1 MNIYEMLIV
10 DDERFAV
17 EGIWNSNDWEKL
29 GIDIVHVAYNA
40 DEARKILMENRI
52 DVLICDIEMPD
63 ENGLS
68 LIHWVKEHSEHTE
81 SVFLTCH
88 SEFEY
93 AKQAIHLGIF
103 GYLLKPVDGQEIARV
118 VTQMLQTVKEKE
130 EQVGY
135 TRMYQKYYALWNKQ
149 LPLLAERFWQNL
161 LSRRILSFGDFLER
175 ALQDAQ
181 IELSSEKQILPVL
194 ISIEEWKKPLQD
206 RDQEIME
213 YAVKK
218 AAEELWLTEH
228 AGHAVTDKNGE
239 LFILVYASAEDQPA
253 SSSDGWIEAG
263 KRFIEIC
270 ENYFYCQVSCYVGSF
285 TPLQELP
292 RLCDGLKSMERNN
305 VTKSKS
311 VLVYSL
317 KDASIPSPAL
327 PVNLDISQW
336 SSFLLNGNREKI
348 VEKIHQQMDRM
359 QTAADLHPKQL
370 ETYYHSVLQVI
381 YHFLSVKGFSVNQV
395 PNFTMWS
402 SAHVRNLPQ
411 FENWAVNLV
420 SAVMDAVYA
429 EKETDGFVQKSI
441 QYMKNHV
448 EEDISREDLAA
459 FVKLNPAYLSRLFKK
474 ETGKSLIDYLIETKM
489 DRGKQLLDLTDMT
502 VSSIALQVGYSNFSH
517 FTKMFKKQYG
527 VNPQDYRQRTRFM

>member
-1 MNIYEMLIV
+1 MYEMLIV

-17 EGIWNSNDWEKL
+17 EGICNSNDWKEL
-29 GIDIVHVAYNA
+29 GIDIVNVAYNA
-40 DEARKILMENRI
+40 DEARKILMDKRI
-52 DVLICDIEMPD
+52 DILICDIEMPD

-68 LIHWVKEHSEHTE
+68 LVHWVKEHSEHTE
-81 SVFLTCH
+81 SLFLTCH

-103 GYLLKPVDGQEIARV
+103 GYLLKPVDGQEMARV

-130 EQVGY
+130 EQVRY

-149 LPLLAERFWQNL
+149 LPLLAERFWQDL

-175 ALQDAQ
+175 ALEDAQ
-181 IELSSEKQILPVL
+181 IELTSEKQILPIL
-194 ISIEEWKKPLQD
+194 ISIEEWKTPLND

-228 AGHAVTDKNGE
+228 AGHAIIDKNGE
-239 LFILVYASAEDQPA
+239 LFIMVYASAKDQHI
-253 SSSDGWIEAG
+253 SSSDGWIQAG

-270 ENYFYCQVSCYVGSF
+270 EKYFYCQLSCYVGSF
-285 TPLQELP
+285 TQLQELP
-292 RLCDGLKSMERNN
+292 RLCDGLKRMERNN
-305 VTKSKS
+305 LTKSKS
-311 VLVYSL
+311 VFVYSL
-317 KDASIPSPAL
+317 KDASIPSLTL
-327 PVNLDISQW
+327 PVNMDISEW
-336 SSFLLNGNREKI
+336 ASFLLNGNREKL
-348 VEKIHQQMDRM
+348 VEKIQQQMDRM
-359 QTAADLHPKQL
+359 KTAADIHPKQL
-370 ETYYHSVLQVI
+370 EMYYHNVLQVI

-395 PNFTMWS
+395 SNFTMWT
-402 SAHVRNLPQ
+402 SAQIRNLSQ

-420 SAVMDAVYA
+420 SAVMDTVIA

-441 QYMKNHV
+441 QYMKKHV
-448 EEDISREDLAA
+448 EESISREDVAA
-459 FVKLNPAYLSRLFKK
+459 HVNLNPAYLSRLFKK
-474 ETGKSLIDYLIETKM
+474 ETGKSLIDYLIESKM

-517 FTKMFKKQYG
+517 FAKMFKKQYG
-527 VNPQDYRQRTRFM
+527 VNPQDYRQRTRLM